1 MYKIEK
7 LEKNKVKITMEFS
20 KEEWENFVEQSYE
33 ENKGK
38 FNIQGFRKGK
48 APRRV
53 IEKNYGD
60 SIFFEDAVDIA
71 FTSTYR
77 TILKEEKE
85 FNPIDEPEIKIDSFL
100 PEKGLTM
107 SCEVEVMPEFELG
120 KYTGLEVKK
129 ATGEVSEEKIE
140 KELKQVQERQARF
153 VDVERDAKMGDI
165 ATIDFAGSVDGVL
178 FDGGSATDYRLE
190 LGSKSFIDTFE
201 EQVAGMKIGESKD
214 VKVKFPE
221 NYGSEELAGKDAV
234 FAVTLKKVEEKQLP
248 EINDEFAS
256 NVSEFET
263 LADYKADIRK
273 HLEESLKV
281 RLEREDENNLINAVV
296 NNTEVEI
303 PECLVE
309 RQLDM
314 FVRDFETRLNYQ
326 GMKLD
331 DYLKYLNVTVEQM
344 REERKEQAKET
355 VKTRLV
361 LEKLIIKENLNVTQE
376 EVDAKLQEFAD
387 KYKKSL
393 EDYKKSM
400 GEKNLIYFENDILMD
415 KVIKFLKENNKLA

>member
-1 MYKIEK
+1 MYTLEK
-7 LEKNKVKITMEFS
+7 QEKNKVKITMNFS
-20 KEEWENFVEQSYE
+20 KEEWEGFVEQSYE
-33 ENKGK
+33 ENKNK

-77 TILKEEKE
+77 QILKEEKD
-85 FNPIDEPEIKIDSFL
+85 FSPIDEPSIKIDSFV
-100 PEKGLTM
+100 PETGLVI

-120 KYTGLEVKK
+120 AYTGLKVKK
-129 ATGEVSEEKIE
+129 AVGEVSEEKIE

-153 VDVERDAKMGDI
+153 VEVERPAKMGDI

-178 FDGGSATDYRLE
+178 FEGGSANDYRLE

-201 EQVAGMKIGESKD
+201 EQVAGMNIGETKD
-214 VKVKFPE
+214 IKVKFPE
-221 NYGSEELAGKDAV
+221 NYGSKELENKDAV
-234 FAVTLKKVEEKQLP
+234 FVVTLKKVEEKQLP
-248 EINDEFAS
+248 EINDELAS
-256 NVSEFET
+256 NVSEFDT
-263 LADYKADIRK
+263 LEDYKADIRK
-273 HLEESLKV
+273 HLEESLHAK
-281 RLEREDENNLINAVV
+281 LEREDENNLIAEVV
-296 NNTEVEI
+296 KNTEVEV
-303 PECLVE
+303 PECLIE

-314 FVRDFETRLNYQ
+314 FIRDIETRLSYQ
-326 GMKLD
+326 GLKFE
-331 DYLKYLNVTVEQM
+331 DYLKYLDTTVEKLK
-344 REERKEQAKET
+344 EERKEQAAET

-361 LEKLIIKENLNVTQE
+361 LEKLIIKENLTVSQE
-376 EVDAKLQEFAD
+376 EVDAKLKEFAD

-400 GEKNLIYFENDILMD
+400 GEKNLAYFENDILMD
-415 KVIKFLKENNKLA
+415 KVIKFLKENNQLV

>member
-1 MYKIEK
+1 
-7 LEKNKVKITMEFS
+7 
-20 KEEWENFVEQSYE
+20 
-33 ENKGK
+33 
-38 FNIQGFRKGK
+38 
-48 APRRV
+48 
-53 IEKNYGD
+53 
-60 SIFFEDAVDIA
+60 IA

-77 TILKEEKE
+77 KILKEEKE

-120 KYTGLEVKK
+120 KYTGHEVKK

-281 RLEREDENNLINAVV
+281 RLEREDENNLISAVV

-314 FVRDFETRLNYQ
+314 FVRDFETRLSYQ
-326 GMKLD
+326 GMKLE
-331 DYLKYLNVTVEQM
+331 DYLKYVNMTVEQM

-376 EVDAKLQEFAD
+376 EVDARLQEFAD